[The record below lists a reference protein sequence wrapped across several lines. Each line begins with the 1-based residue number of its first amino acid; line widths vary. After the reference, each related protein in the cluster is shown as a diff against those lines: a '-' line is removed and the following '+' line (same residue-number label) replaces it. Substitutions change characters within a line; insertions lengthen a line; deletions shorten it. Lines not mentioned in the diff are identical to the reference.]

1 MSKRIIF
8 DTNTGPA
15 LIEQIEGTKLEII
28 GASDQADIEPDDKAW
43 ADMHKK
49 LKTGKLDF
57 ATVKKEHDVSRKQK

>member
-15 LIEQIEGTKLEII
+15 LIEQIEGTKLEVI
-28 GASDQADIEPDDKAW
+28 GATAAAEIEPTDSDW

-57 ATVKKEHDVSRKQK
+57 ATVKKEHEVSRKHN